1 MVIGMSRLR
10 PFIFPF
16 LAILTVT
23 LLFHALTPA
32 IPDPDSFYHLRH
44 AWLYRTT
51 TLLDTSFPWTQFS
64 SIRTLGADIWYGL
77 HLLLIPLTY
86 FSDLT
91 TGIRIGGVLF
101 TLALLSTVLWI
112 AKRHKF
118 ALGWFWPLFFFLAIP
133 NVLFQYL
140 MVRPH
145 VISLLF
151 AMLLVSFLARG
162 KWWAV
167 LLTSTAIT
175 FFHLGFFWI
184 GPFIALAVLSIQIAA
199 AIVKK
204 IQQANTLSV
213 PIGWLNALLVFFG
226 TGLGALLRPHPIA
239 AAKLA
244 YVQIFKLLLEK
255 TGGAPITF
263 GRELAPLPIGELATT
278 STLFLILWVASLFTI
293 VLAYFN
299 FRERWN
305 NVPASERLFLVSTT
319 GIAGAFFILTAFI
332 ARRSL
337 VQWEAFGTLGIA
349 TTYTYL
355 LPKKTKEYALGLL
368 IISFVV
374 MFPYAIY
381 RHNLNIRYT
390 AFSYEWLRGVSEWLN
405 ANSAPGDIVFN
416 THWDN
421 FAPLFFR
428 DQKNYYLGGMDP
440 IFQYDYDPALYWKF
454 YYLSKDIMTSK
465 TCGTY
470 PCIDGTAED
479 TYTVLTR
486 DFNAKY
492 ILVEPWRNPKLSA
505 YLLGDAR
512 YEKVFETKT
521 EELFRVKR

>member
-1 MVIGMSRLR
+1 MQRLR
-10 PFIFPF
+10 PLVFPL
-16 LAILTVT
+16 LAILAVT
-23 LLFHALTPA
+23 LLFHGLTSG

-44 AWLYRTT
+44 SWLYRTQSLFDT
-51 TLLDTSFPWTQFS
+51 TFPWTQFS

-77 HLLLIPLTY
+77 HLTLIPLTY
-86 FSDLT
+86 FPNLV
-91 TGIRIGGVLF
+91 TGIKIGGVLF
-101 TLALLSTVLWI
+101 TLALLSAVLWI

-118 ALGWFWPLFFFLAIP
+118 SMMYFWPLFFFLAIP

-145 VISLLF
+145 VFSLAF
-151 AMLLVSFLARG
+151 AIGLLSFLARG
-162 KWWAV
+162 TWWQV
-167 LLTSTAIT
+167 LLISTAIT

-184 GPFIALAVLSIQIAA
+184 GPFIALAVLGIQVAG

-204 IQQANTLSV
+204 IQKTAAQVA
-213 PIGWLNALLVFFG
+213 PIGWLNTLLVFLG
-226 TGLGALLRPHPIA
+226 TALGAVLRPHPIA

-244 YVQIFKLLLEK
+244 YIQIFKLLFEK
-255 TGGAPITF
+255 TGGAPLTF
-263 GRELAPLPIGELATT
+263 GRELAPLPLGELATT
-278 STLFLILWVASLFTI
+278 STLFFILWVASLLTI
-293 VLAYFN
+293 AVAYFN

-305 NVPASERLFLVSTT
+305 NVPANERLFLVSAT
-319 GIAGAFFILTAFI
+319 GIAGAFFVLTAFI

-349 TTYTYL
+349 ATYTYL
-355 LPKKTKEYALGLL
+355 LPKKIKEYALGLL
-368 IISFVV
+368 MISIVV

-381 RHNLNIRYT
+381 RHDLNVRYT
-390 AFSYEWLRGVSEWLN
+390 TFPYEWLKGSSEWLN
-405 ANSAPGDIVFN
+405 TNSAPGDIVFN

-421 FAPLFFR
+421 FAPLFFH

-440 IFQYDYDPALYWKF
+440 IFQYDYSPAMYWKF
-454 YYLSKDIMTSK
+454 YYLSKDLMTNN

-470 PCIDGTAED
+470 PCVEGTAED

-505 YLLGDAR
+505 YLSGDSR
-512 YEKVFETKT
+512 YEKAFEAKT
-521 EELFRVKR
+521 EQVFLIKR